1 MQKQLQIICN
11 NQNQDFGADKS
22 IHSPAQVMR
31 AVGGVHSS
39 GNKTV
44 FYRISQGWGEQKGI
58 LIYNPEFINGLLFGT
73 RTKFQ
78 EQKEIPPATPAK
90 KNKWKSEYETRI

>member
-1 MQKQLQIICN
+1 
-11 NQNQDFGADKS
+11 
-22 IHSPAQVMR
+22 MR
-31 AVGGVHSS
+31 AVGGVHPS

-78 EQKEIPPATPAK
+78 EQK
-90 KNKWKSEYETRI
+90 KSPLQHLQRKINGNLNLLHLNLETI